1 MSHKTEREKVWRKAN
16 RRTLAFELT
25 AGKDDDVLEFW
36 DAVEGAK
43 VDAFRALTRVAIANE
58 GKGDGKGV

>member
-1 MSHKTEREKVWRKAN
+1 MSHKSEREKVWRKAN

-36 DAVEGAK
+36 DAVEGKK
-43 VDAFRALTRVAIANE
+43 VDAFRAFTRAAIATE
-58 GKGDGKGV
+58 GEGDGSDV